1 LIITSALFFFFV
13 KDVFL
18 PRIHPRI
25 LTVSFRLIY
34 VSCIVWPVMDLLFSI
49 CSDVFRKKTLAGKE
63 KHDKIIIGTYVR
75 FLAVEE
81 VIFLTVEFG

>member
-1 LIITSALFFFFV
+1 
-13 KDVFL
+13 
-18 PRIHPRI
+18 
-25 LTVSFRLIY
+25 
-34 VSCIVWPVMDLLFSI
+34 MDLLFSI